1 MNARRGAEARVPKI
15 AEPAAFGVAPESP
28 AAAQSSPAF
37 EARSALFAAGEPI
50 LRFS

>member
-15 AEPAAFGVAPESP
+15 AEPAAFGVAPESL
-28 AAAQSSPAF
+28 AAQSSPAF